1 MNANKE
7 KKMFLYYYISIMK
20 KLTKTVLLKMF
31 WNKRSE
37 NDTPTM
43 THKD

>member
-1 MNANKE
+1 
-7 KKMFLYYYISIMK
+7 MK
-20 KLTKTVLLKMF
+20 KLTITVLLKMF
-31 WNKRSE
+31 WNKGSE

>member
-1 MNANKE
+1 MYLNKE

-20 KLTKTVLLKMF
+20 KLTKTALLKMF
-31 WNKRSE
+31 WNKGSE

-43 THKD
+43 SHKI